1 MSSRVVLTDLT
12 LQNSFL
18 KGWTRGVF
26 CVSLALDNNL

>member
-18 KGWTRGVF
+18 KGLTRGVL
-26 CVSLALDNNL
+26 LALDNNL